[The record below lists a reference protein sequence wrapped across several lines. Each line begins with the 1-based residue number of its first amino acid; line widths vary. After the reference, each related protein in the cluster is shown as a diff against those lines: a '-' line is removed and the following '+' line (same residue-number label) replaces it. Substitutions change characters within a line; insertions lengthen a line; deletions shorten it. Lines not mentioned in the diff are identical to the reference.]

1 MSSKPKPPATTRVAA
16 KPKAMSS
23 KLLTMKVRLPPSPLP
38 LITLTDSPL
47 QFMQR
52 SAASSRTETLAV
64 REALTQENAKRDAAL
79 QARERSASTADAET
93 RWELSYVKKI
103 DAKAGAGVV
112 DWGYGQLVN
121 SEEEDEEDE
130 DEEQRV
136 GGGGRMVFG
145 GFKSQAEV
153 SSALTLIGR
162 HNADAG

>member
-1 MSSKPKPPATTRVAA
+1 
-16 KPKAMSS
+16 
-23 KLLTMKVRLPPSPLP
+23 
-38 LITLTDSPL
+38 
-47 QFMQR
+47 MQR

-121 SEEEDEEDE
+121 SEEEEDE
-130 DEEQRV
+130 EEQRV
-136 GGGGRMVFG
+136 GSGGRMVFG

-153 SSALTLIGR
+153 SSVLTPIGV